1 MVSRSRKARRR
12 SQLAVFQKELKE
24 WIGAEVRVW
33 YFSCSFNR
41 LVLRLARGDAGSREF
56 KFLRFLDCGQITMCN
71 LDRLV
76 DVEIADLRGKRWRL
90 EATGISID
98 FYSCSLAKLSAE
110 VLQEM
115 AGLAP
120 PIVLDDKYG
129 VL

>member
-1 MVSRSRKARRR
+1 VVSRSRKTRRR
-12 SQLAVFQKELKE
+12 SQLAAFQEELKE
-24 WIGAEVRVW
+24 WIGAEVRMW

-41 LVLRLARGDAGSREF
+41 LVLRLARGEAGSREF

-98 FYSCSLAKLSAE
+98 FYSCSLQSLSEAS
-110 VLQEM
+110 LQEM
-115 AGLAP
+115 AGLAI
-120 PIVLDDKYG
+120 PIMLDDKYR
-129 VL
+129 VV